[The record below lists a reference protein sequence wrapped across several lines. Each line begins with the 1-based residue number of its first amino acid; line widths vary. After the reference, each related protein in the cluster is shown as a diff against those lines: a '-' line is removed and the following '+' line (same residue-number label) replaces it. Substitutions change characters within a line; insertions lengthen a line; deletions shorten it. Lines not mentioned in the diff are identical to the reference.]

1 VSDHPSGLTVHAAD
15 LSLSRPPRWAWTD
28 RIVLGALNLILGN
41 EGAGKGTLAAW
52 MIARL
57 TRGELEGDLHGKP
70 ATVGVLGDE
79 DGWNAV
85 WTPRLH
91 AAGADLARV
100 KLIERPDGGYVELL
114 DDHRRLAC
122 AVDLEGITV
131 LYLDALIDHLGVGVD
146 DWRAKPVRDALQ
158 PLRSLAREFEL
169 AAIGSMHPNKSG
181 STFRQLV
188 SGSVAFNAVSRSS
201 LLLAEH
207 PHDEQRRVVVR
218 GKGNL
223 ARTPLAV
230 EFDISSHKF
239 TANGYTFDVPL
250 AGNFGTSSLAVED
263 LINQPLQLPPA
274 GEART
279 AARELIAARLADG
292 DWHHSRPII
301 EACEQIGVH
310 ERAARRAADDLNVEH
325 ERRDFP
331 AQVHWRRAQ
340 SGNATE
346 RQPSDQAVRTDRTTN
361 PAPIDS
367 PDSGDRQD
375 SATACSDLR
384 SDDDQ
389 ALRASPLTPGADTE
403 LVRLAEQLAVRW
415 CEPDG

>member
-1 VSDHPSGLTVHAAD
+1 VSDHPSGLTVHTAD

-57 TRGELEGDLHGKP
+57 TRGELEGDLYGKP

-91 AAGADLARV
+91 AAGADLTRV
-100 KLIERPDGGYVELL
+100 KLIERPDGGYVELR

-122 AVDLEGITV
+122 AVDLEGIAV
-131 LYLDALIDHLGVGVD
+131 LYLDALIDHLGFGVD

-169 AAIGSMHPNKSG
+169 AVIGSMHPNKSG

-207 PHDEQRRVVVR
+207 PHDERRRVVVR

-223 ARTPLAV
+223 SRPPPAV
-230 EFDISSHKF
+230 EFDILSHKF

-250 AGNFGTSSLAVED
+250 AGNFGSSSLTVED
-263 LINQPLQLPPA
+263 LINQPLPLPLA

-292 DWHHSRPII
+292 EWHHSRPIL
-301 EACEQIGVH
+301 EECEQIGVH
-310 ERAARRAADDLNVEH
+310 ERAARRAADDLDVER
-325 ERRDFP
+325 ERRGFP
-331 AQVHWRRAQ
+331 AQVYWRRVQ
-340 SGNATE
+340 SGEATA
-346 RQPSDQAVRTDRTTN
+346 RKPSDQAVRTGRTTN
-361 PAPIDS
+361 PAPIGS

-375 SATACSDLR
+375 SETAHEEPRPDYTRRPRTKRRTL
-384 SDDDQ
+384 DPD
-389 ALRASPLTPGADTE
+389 AE
-403 LVRLAEQLAVRW
+403 LARLAKKGLA
-415 CEPDG
+415 

>member
-1 VSDHPSGLTVHAAD
+1 MSTHPSGLNVRPAD

-41 EGAGKGTLAAW
+41 EGAGKGTLASW

-57 TRGELEGDLHGKP
+57 TRGELEGDLYGKP

-91 AAGADLARV
+91 AVGADLTRV
-100 KLIERPDGGYVELL
+100 KLIEPPDGGYVELR
-114 DDHRRLAC
+114 DDHHRLAC
-122 AVDLEGITV
+122 AVELEGITV
-131 LYLDALIDHLGVGVD
+131 LYLDALIDNLGVGVD
-146 DWRAKPVRDALQ
+146 DWRAKPVRNALQ

-181 STFRQLV
+181 GTFRQLV

-207 PHDEQRRVVVR
+207 PHDERRRVVVR

-223 ARTPLAV
+223 SRTPPAV

-250 AGNFGTSSLAVED
+250 AGNFGTSGLTVED
-263 LINQPLQLPPA
+263 LINQPRPLQPA

-279 AARELIAARLADG
+279 TARTLIAARLADG
-292 DWHHSRPII
+292 DWHHAGTII
-301 EACEQIGVH
+301 QECGALDVH
-310 ERAARRAADDLNVEH
+310 ERAVRRASHDLGVDHEH
-325 ERRDFP
+325 RGFP
-331 AQVHWRRAQ
+331 AQVHWRLSESGHTPGRQ
-340 SGNATE
+340 STD
-346 RQPSDQAVRTDRTTN
+346 QPVRPVRTTN
-361 PAPIDS
+361 PAPMGRPDGEDS
-367 PDSGDRQD
+367 PDIDNAHQDRRPGYAQRAQ
-375 SATACSDLR
+375 ATSR
-384 SDDDQ
+384 
-389 ALRASPLTPGADTE
+389 RAYDADTE
-403 LVRLAEQLAVRW
+403 LARLAEKGLV
-415 CEPDG
+415 